1 MFVVYKRPTR
11 AEVDETIQ
19 PTVQKVTEFFAAN
32 PKRKSCKVGM
42 WYDKVVTFKRGDDFE
57 KVMKEY
63 AATVE
68 TVETPKD

>member
-1 MFVVYKRPTR
+1 
-11 AEVDETIQ
+11 
-19 PTVQKVTEFFAAN
+19 
-32 PKRKSCKVGM
+32 M

-68 TVETPKD
+68 TVETPETPKD